1 MKTHDLRCN
10 SFLEIPSSH
19 FTTLFFLIIYLY
31 YIFNCLVNMFIILF
45 TIIHWNLL
53 PVGEM
58 LSLSLKGVYMQS
70 SYQLIKSYFL
80 QDHKQSSIWDMTVC
94 MYRYIYIDFFWL
106 FLFLFYFFFISPYF
120 FSSHFPTHISCIFKL
135 YLISEVVYLYKN
147 EHKFRKAKLWIQE
160 SQNIPTQRVTRWWM

>member
-80 QDHKQSSIWDMTVC
+80 QDHKQSSIWDDC
-94 MYRYIYIDFFWL
+94 MHVPVYLYR
-106 FLFLFYFFFISPYF
+106 FLLVIPVFIFYFFSFHLIF
-120 FSSHFPTHISCIFKL
+120 FSSHFPTHFSCIFKL

>member
-1 MKTHDLRCN
+1 MNVNIVLMKTHDLRCN

-120 FSSHFPTHISCIFKL
+120 FSQSILFNITI
-135 YLISEVVYLYKN
+135 
-147 EHKFRKAKLWIQE
+147 AKWI
-160 SQNIPTQRVTRWWM
+160 I

>member
-80 QDHKQSSIWDMTVC
+80 QDHKQSSIWDMTHSMHV
-94 MYRYIYIDFFWL
+94 
-106 FLFLFYFFFISPYF
+106 P
-120 FSSHFPTHISCIFKL
+120 
-135 YLISEVVYLYKN
+135 VYLYR
-147 EHKFRKAKLWIQE
+147 FLLV
-160 SQNIPTQRVTRWWM
+160 IPVFIFLFFSFHLIFFLHISLLTSRVYLNYI

>member
-1 MKTHDLRCN
+1 MKTHDLRCY

-106 FLFLFYFFFISPYF
+106 FLFLFYLF
-120 FSSHFPTHISCIFKL
+120 FSFHLIFFLHISL
-135 YLISEVVYLYKN
+135 LTSRVYLNY
-147 EHKFRKAKLWIQE
+147 I
-160 SQNIPTQRVTRWWM
+160 

>member
-106 FLFLFYFFFISPYF
+106 FLFLFYFFFSFHLIF
-120 FSSHFPTHISCIFKL
+120 FLHISL
-135 YLISEVVYLYKN
+135 LTSRVYLNY
-147 EHKFRKAKLWIQE
+147 I
-160 SQNIPTQRVTRWWM
+160 

>member
-1 MKTHDLRCN
+1 MNVNIVLMKTHDLRCN

-31 YIFNCLVNMFIILF
+31 YIFNCLVSMFIILF

-106 FLFLFYFFFISPYF
+106 FLFLFYFFFHFTLFFFFTFPY
-120 FSSHFPTHISCIFKL
+120 SL
-135 YLISEVVYLYKN
+135 LVY
-147 EHKFRKAKLWIQE
+147 I
-160 SQNIPTQRVTRWWM
+160 

>member
-106 FLFLFYFFFISPYF
+106 FLFFFCFFFSFHLIF
-120 FSSHFPTHISCIFKL
+120 FLHISL
-135 YLISEVVYLYKN
+135 LTSRVYLNY
-147 EHKFRKAKLWIQE
+147 I
-160 SQNIPTQRVTRWWM
+160 

>member
-1 MKTHDLRCN
+1 MVNVNIVLMKTHDLRCN

-70 SYQLIKSYFL
+70 SYQLIK
-80 QDHKQSSIWDMTVC
+80 
-94 MYRYIYIDFFWL
+94 
-106 FLFLFYFFFISPYF
+106 FLF
-120 FSSHFPTHISCIFKL
+120 SSRPQSVKYMRYDCMHVP
-135 YLISEVVYLYKN
+135 VYLYR
-147 EHKFRKAKLWIQE
+147 FLLV
-160 SQNIPTQRVTRWWM
+160 IPVFFFCFFSFHLIFFLHISLLTSRVYLNYI

>member
-1 MKTHDLRCN
+1 MNVNIVLMKTHDLRCN
-10 SFLEIPSSH
+10 SFLEIPSSL

-106 FLFLFYFFFISPYF
+106 FLFLFLFFFHFTLFFFFTFPY
-120 FSSHFPTHISCIFKL
+120 SL
-135 YLISEVVYLYKN
+135 LVY
-147 EHKFRKAKLWIQE
+147 I
-160 SQNIPTQRVTRWWM
+160 

>member
-106 FLFLFYFFFISPYF
+106 FLFLFFFFFSFHLIF
-120 FSSHFPTHISCIFKL
+120 FLHISL
-135 YLISEVVYLYKN
+135 LTSRVYLNY
-147 EHKFRKAKLWIQE
+147 I
-160 SQNIPTQRVTRWWM
+160 

>member
-1 MKTHDLRCN
+1 MNVNIVLMKTHDLRCN

-106 FLFLFYFFFISPYF
+106 FLFSFFIFFHFTLFFFFTFPY
-120 FSSHFPTHISCIFKL
+120 SL
-135 YLISEVVYLYKN
+135 LVY
-147 EHKFRKAKLWIQE
+147 I
-160 SQNIPTQRVTRWWM
+160 